1 MIGGDAVGMSTVP
14 EVLMANYLGMQCA
27 AISVLTNDA
36 SEAGAKP
43 VHFSDVIEVAS
54 KSARKL
60 TELFIGLIKEV

>member
-14 EVLMANYLGMQCA
+14 EVLMANYLSMKCS

-43 VHFSDVIEVAS
+43 VLHSDVMDVAS
-54 KSARKL
+54 KFVNVR
-60 TELFIGLIKEV
+60 